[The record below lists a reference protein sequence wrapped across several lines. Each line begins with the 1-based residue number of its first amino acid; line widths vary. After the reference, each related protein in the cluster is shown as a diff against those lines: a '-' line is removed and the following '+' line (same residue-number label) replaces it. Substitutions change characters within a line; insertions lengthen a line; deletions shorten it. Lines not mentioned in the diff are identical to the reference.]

1 MFCVCLVSTQGNTV
15 STFTSPTFNLP
26 TDIYILSHQLLQRLT
41 ILEIRND
48 PVLTEMTYI
57 FAPSLCSPATSLC
70 SPSPSLSPS
79 APSLTPLAPFDSPV
93 FDLEGGEQVPLL
105 EYLVRR
111 GRENSLI
118 SDHLSGAEDVQ
129 PPDADVVHDLHVNF

>member
-15 STFTSPTFNLP
+15 STFTSSTFNLP

-57 FAPSLCSPATSLC
+57 FAPSLCSPA
-70 SPSPSLSPS
+70 
-79 APSLTPLAPFDSPV
+79 PSLTPLAPFASPV
-93 FDLEGGEQVPLL
+93 FDLEGCEQVPLL
-105 EYLVRR
+105 EYLVGR

>member
-1 MFCVCLVSTQGNTV
+1 
-15 STFTSPTFNLP
+15 
-26 TDIYILSHQLLQRLT
+26 
-41 ILEIRND
+41 
-48 PVLTEMTYI
+48 MTYI

-70 SPSPSLSPS
+70 SPSPSL
-79 APSLTPLAPFDSPV
+79 TPLVSPV